1 MKINKRLSFALLFI
15 SLLFIVMI
23 SMSSCGV
30 TTTIDST
37 KELVGNSDS
46 ALPNKYKYADCK
58 IKTFIGAPEN
68 YTDGITNKVNNWLL
82 KQTNIEIIDIQICDS
97 TGNNSMYRTNVILI
111 IYREVIN

>member
-1 MKINKRLSFALLFI
+1 MKNNRKPNFMLMFVLVLFI
-15 SLLFIVMI
+15 MMI

-68 YTDGITNKVNNWLL
+68 YTDGITNQVNNWLL

-97 TGNNSMYRTNVILI
+97 TGNNSTYRTNVILI
-111 IYREVIN
+111 IYREAIN